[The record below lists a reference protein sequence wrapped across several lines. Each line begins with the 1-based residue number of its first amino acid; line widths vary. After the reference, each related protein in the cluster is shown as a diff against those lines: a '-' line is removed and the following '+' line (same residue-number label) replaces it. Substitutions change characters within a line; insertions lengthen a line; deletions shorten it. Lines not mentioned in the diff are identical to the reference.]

1 MNADGDIPKRSA
13 TGAMKHP
20 AGNELR
26 ELLSRRS
33 STQIWDDAVDRSVVR
48 HQAAERTERDFSTEC
63 PQLAVMAG
71 ISSDA
76 TERLQRV
83 VDKALGIFPQ
93 SHSCCDRFESRNRGL
108 QICVSELC
116 FPYASAHK
124 LTCCLPF
131 GVRLTSKREC
141 VP

>member
-1 MNADGDIPKRSA
+1 MQEFKKELKREPLQIEFKL
-13 TGAMKHP
+13 GHLV
-20 AGNELR
+20 AGWLAFMG
-26 ELLSRRS
+26 L
-33 STQIWDDAVDRSVVR
+33 WDDAVDRSVVR

-71 ISSDA
+71 ISSDG